1 MVVKA
6 IINALGKGVPKPKKF
21 PQGSEFK
28 KTESETLLQDAQKK
42 VEKIEAGELKPVD
55 TAKILKILM
64 LTYLYQVLLLH
75 QL

>member
-21 PQGSEFK
+21 PPGSEFK

-42 VEKIEAGELKPVD
+42 V
-55 TAKILKILM
+55 
-64 LTYLYQVLLLH
+64 
-75 QL
+75 